1 MRKKILAATLA
12 SIATTPLV
20 TAPVASAAE
29 TGEAGKCPAVHV
41 VLVPGTSETTDWSDP
56 NQDNHGYLSNLMT
69 PVFSAVNKGFTG
81 DKGAGF
87 SDVIADGKSTNAAGN
102 EANGKDV
109 PKLSRTY
116 VPYHATAGG
125 AWAGMGVTPGTP
137 KNFGD
142 TTSYEDS
149 VKGGVNEAEK
159 VIEAVADKCPD
170 TKIDLIGYSQGAE
183 VASAVSRRIGSG
195 KTSIDAEKIAGV
207 MLFSDPTRAGKTPAI
222 ASGADS
228 MSSPAGTDG
237 SAASQ
242 VLSNMS
248 KIATPTAGG
257 ISTDKTNVDNFGD
270 LEDRVVS
277 WCLPGDYVCGLPAD
291 SELTRKVV
299 ELVSKI
305 DLADPVEAL
314 QLLGESLNQATQTTN
329 FNDVANLDYGQDG
342 FSAAGLTD
350 QAAPETSV
358 LAERAR
364 TTARDAFP
372 EVSNPSATDAAATST
387 TESGTSA
394 TSTNTPDA
402 QQTLTQEPS
411 EAVESTESSTAPA
424 TDTATGTETSAAD
437 SEVMFPTTGER
448 DGATTPSTSGTELP
462 SEINR
467 TNGGVSTAADEPTD
481 QPEAPTTSE
490 NAAPGSTGQ
499 PMSPDEFFNALVPL
513 TARLG
518 GMALGTG
525 ITWVRDSLTPENIGQ
540 IALAGVTGGPQAAAA
555 MASAKFSEAGMALL
569 NPANIAGKS
578 REVLQAVKDS
588 GFTVPETMELAVE
601 MSSWLSTDEH
611 VQYGKRPLMADGR
624 TAEEATQQW
633 LTATVGDASGA
644 DDVLDADLAPGGG
657 QGMDTVKDLMDAAGP
672 VLEDTAFDV
681 DKANDALDALTEG
694 K

>member
-1 MRKKILAATLA
+1 MRKKVLAATLA
-12 SIATTPLV
+12 TIATTSLV
-20 TAPVASAAE
+20 TAPVAGAAE

-56 NQDNHGYLSNLMT
+56 NQDNHGYLSNMMT
-69 PVFSAVNKGFTG
+69 PVLSAVNKGFTG

-87 SDVIADGKSTNAAGN
+87 SDVLSDGKATTTNAGTNDQGA
-102 EANGKDV
+102 

-125 AWAGMGVTPGTP
+125 AWAGMGVTPGKP

-142 TTSYEDS
+142 TTSYEES

-159 VIEAVADKCPD
+159 VIEAVAEKCPG

-183 VASAVSRRIGSG
+183 VASAVSRRIGAG
-195 KTSIDAEKIAGV
+195 KTSIDPEKIAGV

-228 MSSPAGTDG
+228 MSSPSSTNK

-248 KIATPTAGG
+248 KISTPTAGG

-299 ELVSKI
+299 ALVSKI
-305 DLADPVEAL
+305 NLADPVEAL

-350 QAAPETSV
+350 QANPETSV

-372 EVSNPSATDAAATST
+372 EVSNPSATDTAATST

-394 TSTNTPDA
+394 TSTDTPDA
-402 QQTLTQEPS
+402 QQTLTQESS
-411 EAVESTESSTAPA
+411 EATESSTA
-424 TDTATGTETSAAD
+424 TATGTETGAAD
-437 SEVMFPTTGER
+437 SEVMFPTTGDR
-448 DGATTPSTSGTELP
+448 DGVTTPSASSAELP

-467 TNGGVSTAADEPTD
+467 TNGGVDAAADEPAA
-481 QPEAPTTSE
+481 QPEAPVTPES
-490 NAAPGSTGQ
+490 APPGQTGQ

-540 IALAGVTGGPQAAAA
+540 ITLAGVTGGPQAAAT

-578 REVLQAVKDS
+578 REALQAVKDS

-633 LTATVGDASGA
+633 LTATVSDASGA
-644 DDVLDADLAPGGG
+644 DDVLDADLAPGAG
-657 QGMDTVKDLMDAAGP
+657 QGMDTVKDLMDASGP

-681 DKANDALDALTEG
+681 NKANDALDALTEG

>member
-1 MRKKILAATLA
+1 MRKKVLAATLA
-12 SIATTPLV
+12 TIATTPLV

-87 SDVIADGKSTNAAGN
+87 SDVIADSKSTNAAGA
-102 EANGKDV
+102 ETDSKDV

-125 AWAGMGVTPGTP
+125 AWAGMGVTPGKP

-142 TTSYEDS
+142 TTSYEES

-183 VASAVSRRIGSG
+183 VASAVSRRIGAG
-195 KTSIDAEKIAGV
+195 KTSIAPEKIAGV

-222 ASGADS
+222 ASGADR

-248 KIATPTAGG
+248 KISTPTAGG
-257 ISTDKTNVDNFGD
+257 ISTDKTNVNNFGD

-329 FNDVANLDYGQDG
+329 FSDVANLDYGQDG

-350 QAAPETSV
+350 QADPETSV

-372 EVSNPSATDAAATST
+372 EVSNPLATDTPATST
-387 TESGTSA
+387 TDSGTSS
-394 TSTNTPDA
+394 TSTSTSGA
-402 QQTLTQEPS
+402 EQALTQESS
-411 EAVESTESSTAPA
+411 EATESSTATA
-424 TDTATGTETSAAD
+424 TDTATGTEAGTAD

-448 DGATTPSTSGTELP
+448 DGAATPSTSGAELP

-467 TNGGVSTAADEPTD
+467 TNGGVSTATDEPSD
-481 QPEAPTTSE
+481 QPETPATPE
-490 NAAPGSTGQ
+490 GAAPGPAGQ
-499 PMSPDEFFNALVPL
+499 PMSPEEFFNSLVPL

-540 IALAGVTGGPQAAAA
+540 IALAGVTGGPQAAAT

-578 REVLQAVKDS
+578 REVLQAVKES

-644 DDVLDADLAPGGG
+644 DDVLDADLTPGGG
-657 QGMDTVKDLMDAAGP
+657 QGMDTVKDLMNAAGP

>member
-1 MRKKILAATLA
+1 MRKKVLAATLA
-12 SIATTPLV
+12 TIATTPLV

-56 NQDNHGYLSNLMT
+56 NQDNHGYLSNMMT
-69 PVFSAVNKGFTG
+69 PVLSAVNKGFTG

-87 SDVIADGKSTNAAGN
+87 SDVLSDGKAATTNAGT
-102 EANGKDV
+102 ETNGTDV

-125 AWAGMGVTPGTP
+125 AWAGMGVTPGKP

-159 VIEAVADKCPD
+159 VIEAVAEKCPG

-183 VASAVSRRIGSG
+183 VASAVSRRIGAG
-195 KTSIDAEKIAGV
+195 KTSIDPEKIAGV

-248 KIATPTAGG
+248 KISTPTAGG

-299 ELVSKI
+299 ALVSKI

-329 FNDVANLDYGQDG
+329 FEDVANLDYGQDG

-350 QAAPETSV
+350 QANPETSV

-394 TSTNTPDA
+394 TSTDTPDA
-402 QQTLTQEPS
+402 EQTLTQESS
-411 EAVESTESSTAPA
+411 EATESSTA
-424 TDTATGTETSAAD
+424 TATGTETGAAD
-437 SEVMFPTTGER
+437 SEVMFPTTGDR
-448 DGATTPSTSGTELP
+448 DGVTTPSASSAELP

-467 TNGGVSTAADEPTD
+467 TNGGVDAAADEPAT
-481 QPEAPTTSE
+481 QPEAPVTPESTP
-490 NAAPGSTGQ
+490 PGQTGQ

-540 IALAGVTGGPQAAAA
+540 IALAGVTGGPQAAAT

-633 LTATVGDASGA
+633 LTATVSDASGA
-644 DDVLDADLAPGGG
+644 DDVLDADLAPGAG
-657 QGMDTVKDLMDAAGP
+657 QGMDTVKDLMDASGP

-681 DKANDALDALTEG
+681 NKANDALDALTEG

>member
-1 MRKKILAATLA
+1 MRKKVLAATLA
-12 SIATTPLV
+12 TIATTSLV
-20 TAPVASAAE
+20 TAPVAGAAE
-29 TGEAGKCPAVHV
+29 TGEAGKCPAVHA

-56 NQDNHGYLSNLMT
+56 NQDNHGYLSNMMT
-69 PVFSAVNKGFTG
+69 PVLSAVNKGFTG

-87 SDVIADGKSTNAAGN
+87 SDVLSDGKAATTNAGT
-102 EANGKDV
+102 ETNGTDV

-125 AWAGMGVTPGTP
+125 AWAGMGVTPGKP

-142 TTSYEDS
+142 TTSYEES

-159 VIEAVADKCPD
+159 VIEAVAEKCPG

-183 VASAVSRRIGSG
+183 VASAVSRRIGAG
-195 KTSIDAEKIAGV
+195 KTSIDPEKIAGV

-248 KIATPTAGG
+248 KISTPTAGG

-291 SELTRKVV
+291 SELTRKLVG
-299 ELVSKI
+299 LVSKI
-305 DLADPVEAL
+305 NLADPVEAL

-350 QAAPETSV
+350 QANPETSV

-372 EVSNPSATDAAATST
+372 EVSNPSATDTAATST

-394 TSTNTPDA
+394 TSTDTPDA
-402 QQTLTQEPS
+402 QQTLTQE
-411 EAVESTESSTAPA
+411 SSTA
-424 TDTATGTETSAAD
+424 TATGTETGAAD
-437 SEVMFPTTGER
+437 GEVMFPTTGDR
-448 DGATTPSTSGTELP
+448 DGVTTPSASGAELP

-467 TNGGVSTAADEPTD
+467 TNGGVDAAADEPAA
-481 QPEAPTTSE
+481 QPEAPVTPES
-490 NAAPGSTGQ
+490 APPGQTGQ

-540 IALAGVTGGPQAAAA
+540 IALAGVTGGPQAAAT

-578 REVLQAVKDS
+578 REALQAVKDS

-633 LTATVGDASGA
+633 LTATVSDASGA
-644 DDVLDADLAPGGG
+644 DDVLDADLAPGAG
-657 QGMDTVKDLMDAAGP
+657 QGMDTVKDLMDASGP

-681 DKANDALDALTEG
+681 NKANDALDALTEG

>member
-1 MRKKILAATLA
+1 MRKQILAATLA
-12 SIATTPLV
+12 SITATTPLV
-20 TAPVASAAE
+20 TAPVASAADA
-29 TGEAGKCPAVHV
+29 GEAGQCPAVHV

-56 NQDNHGYLSNLMT
+56 NEDNHGYLSNLMT
-69 PVFSAVNKGFTG
+69 PVFNAVNKGFTG

-87 SDVIADGKSTNAAGN
+87 SDVIA
-102 EANGKDV
+102 NGKGTTATGSDMNGKEA

-125 AWAGMGVTPGTP
+125 AWAGMGITPGTP

-183 VASAVSRRIGSG
+183 VASAVSRRIGAG
-195 KTSIDAEKIAGV
+195 KTSISPEKIAGV

-228 MSSPAGTDG
+228 MSGPPGTDG

-248 KIATPTAGG
+248 KISTPTAGG

-291 SELTRKVV
+291 SELTRKIVS
-299 ELVSKI
+299 LVSKI
-305 DLADPVEAL
+305 NLGDPIEAL

-329 FNDVANLDYGQDG
+329 FHDVANLDYGQGG
-342 FSAAGLTD
+342 FTAAGLTD
-350 QAAPETSV
+350 QADPDKSV

-364 TTARDAFP
+364 TTAREAFP
-372 EVSNPSATDAAATST
+372 DTSSTESSATST
-387 TESGTSA
+387 TDSGSTA
-394 TSTNTPDA
+394 TSTGSTSSEQPSA
-402 QQTLTQEPS
+402 QD
-411 EAVESTESSTAPA
+411 SSTIAE
-424 TDTATGTETSAAD
+424 TEESG
-437 SEVMFPTTGER
+437 SEVMFPITGDR
-448 DGATTPSTSGTELP
+448 DGVTTPSASGAQLP

-467 TNGGVSTAADEPTD
+467 TNGGVSAGTDEPSV
-481 QPEAPTTSE
+481 PSEVPTTSE
-490 NAAPGSTGQ
+490 SAAPGQANQ
-499 PMSPDEFFNALVPL
+499 PVSPEEFFNALVPL

-525 ITWVRDSLTPENIGQ
+525 ITWVRNSLTPENIGQ
-540 IALAGVTGGPQAAAA
+540 IALAGVTGGPQAAAT

-657 QGMDTVKDLMDAAGP
+657 QGMDTVKDLMNAAGP

-681 DKANDALDALTEG
+681 DKANDALAALTEG

>member
-1 MRKKILAATLA
+1 MRKKVLAATLA
-12 SIATTPLV
+12 TIATTSLV
-20 TAPVASAAE
+20 TAPVAGAAE

-56 NQDNHGYLSNLMT
+56 NQDNHGYLSNMMT
-69 PVFSAVNKGFTG
+69 PVLSAVNKGFTG

-87 SDVIADGKSTNAAGN
+87 SDVLSDGKAATTNAGTNDQGA
-102 EANGKDV
+102 

-125 AWAGMGVTPGTP
+125 AWAGMGVTPGKP

-142 TTSYEDS
+142 TTSYEES

-159 VIEAVADKCPD
+159 VIEAVAEKCPG

-183 VASAVSRRIGSG
+183 VASAVSRRIGAG
-195 KTSIDAEKIAGV
+195 KTSIDPEKIAGV

-228 MSSPAGTDG
+228 MSSPSGTDG

-248 KIATPTAGG
+248 KISTPTAGG

-299 ELVSKI
+299 ALVSKI
-305 DLADPVEAL
+305 NLADPVEAL

-329 FNDVANLDYGQDG
+329 FEDVANLDYGQDG

-350 QAAPETSV
+350 QANPETSV

-394 TSTNTPDA
+394 TSTDTPDA
-402 QQTLTQEPS
+402 EQTLTQESS
-411 EAVESTESSTAPA
+411 EATESSTA
-424 TDTATGTETSAAD
+424 TATGTETGAAD
-437 SEVMFPTTGER
+437 SEVMFPTTGDR
-448 DGATTPSTSGTELP
+448 DGVTTPSASGAELP

-467 TNGGVSTAADEPTD
+467 TNGGVDAAADEPAA
-481 QPEAPTTSE
+481 QPEAPVTPE
-490 NAAPGSTGQ
+490 NAPPGQTGQ

-540 IALAGVTGGPQAAAA
+540 IALAGVTGGPQAAAT

-644 DDVLDADLAPGGG
+644 DDVLDADLAPGAG
-657 QGMDTVKDLMDAAGP
+657 QGMDTVKDLMDASGP

-681 DKANDALDALTEG
+681 NKANDALDALTEG

>member
-1 MRKKILAATLA
+1 MRKKVLAATLA
-12 SIATTPLV
+12 TIATTSLV

-56 NQDNHGYLSNLMT
+56 NQDNHGYLSNMMT

-87 SDVIADGKSTNAAGN
+87 SDVLSDGKAATTNAGT
-102 EANGKDV
+102 ETNGTDV

-125 AWAGMGVTPGTP
+125 AWAGMGVTPGKP

-142 TTSYEDS
+142 TTSYEES

-159 VIEAVADKCPD
+159 VIEAVAEKCPG

-183 VASAVSRRIGSG
+183 VASAVSRRIGAG
-195 KTSIDAEKIAGV
+195 KTSIDPEKIAGV

-228 MSSPAGTDG
+228 MSSPSGTDG

-248 KIATPTAGG
+248 KISTPTAGG

-299 ELVSKI
+299 ALVSKI

-350 QAAPETSV
+350 QANPETSV

-372 EVSNPSATDAAATST
+372 EVSNPSATDTAATST

-394 TSTNTPDA
+394 TSTDTPDA
-402 QQTLTQEPS
+402 EQTLTQESS
-411 EAVESTESSTAPA
+411 EATESSTA
-424 TDTATGTETSAAD
+424 TATGTETGAAD
-437 SEVMFPTTGER
+437 GEVMFPTTGDR
-448 DGATTPSTSGTELP
+448 DGVTTPSASGAELP

-467 TNGGVSTAADEPTD
+467 TNGGVDAAADEPAT
-481 QPEAPTTSE
+481 QSEAPVTPES
-490 NAAPGSTGQ
+490 APPGQTGQ

-540 IALAGVTGGPQAAAA
+540 IALAGVTGGPQAAAT

-644 DDVLDADLAPGGG
+644 DDVLDADLAPGAG
-657 QGMDTVKDLMDAAGP
+657 QGMDTVKDLMDASGP

-681 DKANDALDALTEG
+681 NKANDALDALTEG

>member
-1 MRKKILAATLA
+1 MRKKVLAATLA
-12 SIATTPLV
+12 TIATTPLV

-29 TGEAGKCPAVHV
+29 AGEAGKCPAVHV

-87 SDVIADGKSTNAAGN
+87 SDVIANDKSTNAAGS
-102 EANGKDV
+102 ETNGTDV
-109 PKLSRTY
+109 PKMSRTY

-125 AWAGMGVTPGTP
+125 AWAGMGVTPGKP

-142 TTSYEDS
+142 TTSYEES

-195 KTSIDAEKIAGV
+195 KTSIDPEKIAGV

-222 ASGADS
+222 ASGADR
-228 MSSPAGTDG
+228 MSSPAGTDE

-248 KIATPTAGG
+248 KISTPAAGG
-257 ISTDKTNVDNFGD
+257 ISTDKTNVNNFGD

-314 QLLGESLNQATQTTN
+314 QLLGESLNQATHTTN
-329 FNDVANLDYGQDG
+329 FSDVANLDYGQDG

-350 QAAPETSV
+350 QANPETSV

-372 EVSNPSATDAAATST
+372 EVSNPSATDAPATST
-387 TESGTSA
+387 TDSGASA
-394 TSTNTPDA
+394 TSTSTSGA
-402 QQTLTQEPS
+402 EQTLAQESS
-411 EAVESTESSTAPA
+411 EATESSTATA
-424 TDTATGTETSAAD
+424 TGTATGTETGAAD

-448 DGATTPSTSGTELP
+448 DGAATPSTSGAELP

-467 TNGGVSTAADEPTD
+467 TNGGVSAAADEPAD
-481 QPEAPTTSE
+481 QPEAPAAPE
-490 NAAPGSTGQ
+490 GAAPGPAGP
-499 PMSPDEFFNALVPL
+499 PMSPEEFFNSLVPL

-525 ITWVRDSLTPENIGQ
+525 ITWVRNSLTPENIGQ
-540 IALAGVTGGPQAAAA
+540 IALAGVTGGPQAAAT

-644 DDVLDADLAPGGG
+644 DDVLDADLTPGGG
-657 QGMDTVKDLMDAAGP
+657 QGLDTVKDLMDASGP

>member
-1 MRKKILAATLA
+1 MRKKVLAATLA
-12 SIATTPLV
+12 TIATTSLV
-20 TAPVASAAE
+20 TAPVAGAAE

-56 NQDNHGYLSNLMT
+56 NQDNHGYLSNMMT
-69 PVFSAVNKGFTG
+69 PVLSAVNKGFTG

-87 SDVIADGKSTNAAGN
+87 SDVLSDGKAATTNAGT
-102 EANGKDV
+102 ETNGTDV

-142 TTSYEDS
+142 TTSYEES

-159 VIEAVADKCPD
+159 VIEAVAEKCPG

-183 VASAVSRRIGSG
+183 VASAVSRRIGAG
-195 KTSIDAEKIAGV
+195 KTSIDPEKIAGV

-228 MSSPAGTDG
+228 MSSPSGTDG

-248 KIATPTAGG
+248 KISTPTAGG

-291 SELTRKVV
+291 SELTRKLVG
-299 ELVSKI
+299 LVSKI
-305 DLADPVEAL
+305 NLADPVEAL

-350 QAAPETSV
+350 QANPETSV

-372 EVSNPSATDAAATST
+372 EVSNPSATGTAATST

-394 TSTNTPDA
+394 TSTDTPDA
-402 QQTLTQEPS
+402 EQTLTQESS
-411 EAVESTESSTAPA
+411 EATESSTA
-424 TDTATGTETSAAD
+424 TATGTETGAAD
-437 SEVMFPTTGER
+437 SEVMFPTTGDR
-448 DGATTPSTSGTELP
+448 DGVTTPSASGAELP

-467 TNGGVSTAADEPTD
+467 TNGGVDAAADEPAA
-481 QPEAPTTSE
+481 QPEAPTTPES
-490 NAAPGSTGQ
+490 APPGQTGQ

-540 IALAGVTGGPQAAAA
+540 IALAGVTGGPQAAAT

-578 REVLQAVKDS
+578 REALQAVKDS

-633 LTATVGDASGA
+633 LTATVSDASGA
-644 DDVLDADLAPGGG
+644 DDVLDADLTPGAG
-657 QGMDTVKDLMDAAGP
+657 QGMDTVKDLMDASGP

-681 DKANDALDALTEG
+681 DKANDALSALTEG

>member
-1 MRKKILAATLA
+1 MRKKVLAATLA
-12 SIATTPLV
+12 TIATTSLV
-20 TAPVASAAE
+20 AAPVAGAAE

-56 NQDNHGYLSNLMT
+56 NQDNHGYLSNMMT
-69 PVFSAVNKGFTG
+69 PVLSAVNKGFTG

-87 SDVIADGKSTNAAGN
+87 SDVLSDGKAATTNAGT
-102 EANGKDV
+102 ETNGTDV

-125 AWAGMGVTPGTP
+125 AWAGMGVTPGKP

-142 TTSYEDS
+142 TTSYEES

-159 VIEAVADKCPD
+159 VIEAVAEKCPG

-183 VASAVSRRIGSG
+183 VASAVSRRIGAG
-195 KTSIDAEKIAGV
+195 KTSIDPEKIAGV

-248 KIATPTAGG
+248 KISTPTAGG

-299 ELVSKI
+299 ALVSKI

-329 FNDVANLDYGQDG
+329 FEDVANLDYGQDG

-350 QAAPETSV
+350 QANPETSV

-394 TSTNTPDA
+394 TSTDTPDA
-402 QQTLTQEPS
+402 EQTLTQESS
-411 EAVESTESSTAPA
+411 EATESSTA
-424 TDTATGTETSAAD
+424 TATGNETGAAD
-437 SEVMFPTTGER
+437 GEVMFPTTGDR
-448 DGATTPSTSGTELP
+448 DGVTTPSASGAELP

-467 TNGGVSTAADEPTD
+467 TNGGVDAAADEPAA
-481 QPEAPTTSE
+481 QSEAPVTPES
-490 NAAPGSTGQ
+490 APPGQTGQ

-540 IALAGVTGGPQAAAA
+540 IALAGVTGGPQAAAT

-578 REVLQAVKDS
+578 REALQAVKDS

-633 LTATVGDASGA
+633 LTATVSDASGA
-644 DDVLDADLAPGGG
+644 DDVLDADLAPGAG
-657 QGMDTVKDLMDAAGP
+657 QGMDTVKDLMDASGP

-681 DKANDALDALTEG
+681 NKANDALDALTEG